1 MSLWRQN
8 VSCTCALTR
17 VCSLAMSG
25 HMARS
30 PYGSWGPDTRLI
42 LVGNI
47 GCGKT
52 TSADTILGQLS
63 PVSEG
68 NSKSCQ
74 LRSGTFDRTSLT
86 LVEAPRWYWSGG
98 KMEESVRT
106 ETLRAMTL
114 VEPGPHA
121 ILLLVPVNQ
130 FTEVG
135 CYYYH
140 LITSIIFFGIFR
152 TSLFSNI

>member
-1 MSLWRQN
+1 MDQILCLN
-8 VSCTCALTR
+8 ALTC

-25 HMARS
+25 HTARS
-30 PYGSWGPDTRLI
+30 PSGSWGPDTRLI

-63 PVSEG
+63 PVSQG
-68 NSKSCQ
+68 NAKSCQ
-74 LRSGTFDRTSLT
+74 LRSGTFDRRSLT

-135 CYYYH
+135 YYY
-140 LITSIIFFGIFR
+140 
-152 TSLFSNI
+152 

>member
-1 MSLWRQN
+1 
-8 VSCTCALTR
+8 
-17 VCSLAMSG
+17 MSG

-30 PYGSWGPDTRLI
+30 PYGSWGPDIRLI

-52 TSADTILGQLS
+52 TSADTILGQLT
-63 PVSEG
+63 PVSQG

-74 LRSGTFDRTSLT
+74 LRNGTFDSRSLT

-121 ILLLVPVNQ
+121 ILLLLPVNQ

-135 CYYYH
+135 YYYYYR
-140 LITSIIFFGIFR
+140 LITSIILLGIF
-152 TSLFSNI
+152 FKPVFFFKYIAIF

>member
-1 MSLWRQN
+1 MDQILCFYGGRRLSY
-8 VSCTCALTR
+8 SCALTC

-25 HMARS
+25 LTARS
-30 PYGSWGPDTRLI
+30 PYGSSGPDIRLV

-63 PVSEG
+63 AVSG
-68 NSKSCQ
+68 SSSRSCQ
-74 LRSGTFDRTSLT
+74 LRNGTFDRRSLT

-98 KMEESVRT
+98 RMEENVRK
-106 ETLRAMTL
+106 ETQRAMTL
-114 VEPGPHA
+114 VTPGPHA

-135 CYYYH
+135 H
-140 LITSIIFFGIFR
+140 GF
-152 TSLFSNI
+152 